1 MSLDSLPKVAR
12 FVTTNNAQGKAVFS
26 DAVGEAAEPK
36 PIHGG
41 EVVFGLQYCSEQFPV
56 NLNENKDI
64 EAYKKFSQQAPGL
77 VINSGTVLRTVDMG
91 PGHFSPMHRTVSLD
105 YGIVLQG
112 EVGLVL
118 DSGETRRMKQ
128 GDVAIQRG
136 TMHAWR
142 NLSDT
147 EPARM
152 IYVLLPAQE
161 MEVAGQKMGEDLADM
176 NGVRSSS

>member
-1 MSLDSLPKVAR
+1 MA
-12 FVTTNNAQGKAVFS
+12 
-26 DAVGEAAEPK
+26 
-36 PIHGG
+36 
-41 EVVFGLQYCSEQFPV
+41 
-56 NLNENKDI
+56 
-64 EAYKKFSQQAPGL
+64 
-77 VINSGTVLRTVDMG
+77 

-112 EVGLVL
+112 EVELVL

-152 IYVLLPAQE
+152 IYVLLPAQD
-161 MEVAGQKMGEDLADM
+161 MEVGGQKLGEDLADM
-176 NGVRSSS
+176 KGVDRSH